1 VTGGRGGM
9 TGARARLAAS
19 LAWLGLAVAGPVRAD
34 APQVTVGSKKFTE
47 SVILGEAAARLVA
60 ATGARVEH
68 RRELGG
74 TRILWNGLLA
84 GEIDVYPEYTG
95 TLRAEIFA
103 GRALP
108 DAADLDAAL
117 AEAGVRASRPLGF
130 NDTYVLGMREARAAE
145 LGVRAISDL
154 AAHPELALGFTDE
167 FMKRAEGWPS
177 LRRRYRLPQAD
188 VRGLDHDIAYRGL
201 ASGELDVI
209 DLYSTDAEIAYY
221 GLRVL
226 DDDLGHF
233 PRYDA
238 VYLWRA
244 DLETRAPRAAAAL
257 RRLEGAISEA
267 RMVAMNARAKVDGE
281 PEARVAADLV
291 AEVTGIEGEVHEATL
306 AQRLAATTLEHLR
319 LVALSLAAAIA
330 VAIPLGVYAARHAGA
345 AQAILGTVG
354 VIQTIPALA
363 LLVLLM
369 PLLAPLRPLGVSSLG
384 DPPAILALFLYSLLP
399 IVRNTYAGLHDTP
412 PSLRESAAA
421 LGLEPRARLRR
432 IELPMA
438 SRTILAGVKTA
449 AVINVGFATLGAL
462 VGAGGYGQPILSGIR
477 LDDAGLILEGAVP
490 AALLALGVQGL
501 FEIGERRLVPLG
513 LRLGDGG

>member
-1 VTGGRGGM
+1 V
-9 TGARARLAAS
+9 LAAPAAAEPTV
-19 LAWLGLAVAGPVRAD
+19 L
-34 APQVTVGSKKFTE
+34 VGSKKFTE
-47 SVILGEAAARLVA
+47 SVVLGEVAARLVESA
-60 ATGARVEH
+60 GARVEH

-74 TRILWNGLLA
+74 TRILWNGLRA
-84 GEIDVYPEYTG
+84 GELDVYPEYTG

-108 DAADLDAAL
+108 DAASLDAAL
-117 AEAGVRASRPLGF
+117 AAEGVRASRPLGF

-145 LGVRAISDL
+145 LGIRTISDL
-154 AAHPELALGFTDE
+154 AAHPTLVFGFTDE
-167 FMKRAEGWPS
+167 FMKRGEGWPS
-177 LRRRYRLPQAD
+177 LRQRYRLPQSD

-201 ASGELDVI
+201 ASGELDVV

-221 GLRVL
+221 GLRAL
-226 DDDLGHF
+226 EDDLGHF

-238 VYLWRA
+238 VWLWRA
-244 DLETRAPRAAAAL
+244 DLEARAPAVVAAL
-257 RRLEGAISEA
+257 RRVEGAISET
-267 RMVAMNARAKVDGE
+267 RMIAMNARAKLDGE
-281 PEARVAADLV
+281 PEARIAAELV
-291 AEVTGIEGEVHEATL
+291 SEVTGVESEVHVPGL
-306 AQRLAATTLEHLR
+306 AERVAATTAAHLR
-319 LVALSLAAAIA
+319 LVAISLVAAIA
-330 VAIPLGVYAARHAGA
+330 VAIPLGVFAARHAAA

-399 IVRNTYAGLHDTP
+399 IVRNTFAGLHDTP

-421 LGLEPRARLRR
+421 LGLEPAARLRL

-477 LDDAGLILEGAVP
+477 LDDVGLILEGAVP
-490 AALLALGVQGL
+490 AALLALAVQAL
-501 FEIGERRLVPLG
+501 FELAERRLVPLG
-513 LRLGDGG
+513 LRLGPDA

>member
-1 VTGGRGGM
+1 VTR
-9 TGARARLAAS
+9 TARS
-19 LAWLGLAVAGPVRAD
+19 LVVLVTVGVAAVAAAD
-34 APQVTVGSKKFTE
+34 TRVVVGSKKFTE
-47 SVILGEAAARLVA
+47 SVILGEVAARIAAAAGV
-60 ATGARVEH
+60 TVEH

-74 TRILWNGLLA
+74 TRILWNGLRA
-84 GEIDVYPEYTG
+84 GELDVYPEYTG

-108 DAADLDAAL
+108 DAAALDAAL
-117 AEAGVRASRPLGF
+117 AEHGVRASRPLGF
-130 NDTYVLGMREARAAE
+130 NNTYVLGMREARAAE
-145 LGVRAISDL
+145 LGVRTISDL
-154 AAHPELALGFTDE
+154 AAHPGLALGFTDE
-167 FMKRAEGWPS
+167 FMRRGEGWPT
-177 LRRRYRLPQAD
+177 LRQRYRLPQAD

-209 DLYSTDAEIAYY
+209 DLYSTDAEIEYY

-238 VYLWRA
+238 VWLWRA
-244 DLETRAPRAAAAL
+244 DLAERAPRVAAAL
-257 RRLEGAISEA
+257 RALEGAIPEA
-267 RMVAMNARAKVDGE
+267 RMIALNARAKVDGE
-281 PEARVAADLV
+281 PEARIAAELV
-291 AEVTGIEGEVHEATL
+291 EEVTGLAAVLDEAGLAERVAETTL
-306 AQRLAATTLEHLR
+306 AHLR
-319 LVALSLAAAIA
+319 LVAISLVAAIA
-330 VAIPLGVYAARHAGA
+330 VAIPLGVFAAHHAAA
-345 AQAILGTVG
+345 AQPILATVG

-369 PLLAPLRPLGVSSLG
+369 PLLAPLRPFGVSSLG

-412 PSLRESAAA
+412 LSLRESAVA

-477 LDDAGLILEGAVP
+477 LDDVGLVLEGALP
-490 AALLALGVQGL
+490 AALLALAVQAG
-501 FEIGERRLVPLG
+501 FEWGERRLVPLG
-513 LRLGDGG
+513 LRLGSHG

>member
-1 VTGGRGGM
+1 M
-9 TGARARLAAS
+9 LAAPAAAEPTV
-19 LAWLGLAVAGPVRAD
+19 L
-34 APQVTVGSKKFTE
+34 VGSKKFTE
-47 SVILGEAAARLVA
+47 SVVLGEVAARLVESA
-60 ATGARVEH
+60 GARVEH

-74 TRILWNGLLA
+74 TRILWNGLRA
-84 GEIDVYPEYTG
+84 GELDVYPEYTG

-108 DAADLDAAL
+108 DAGALDAAL
-117 AEAGVRASRPLGF
+117 AAEGVRASRPLGF

-145 LGVRAISDL
+145 LGIRTISDL
-154 AAHPELALGFTDE
+154 AAHPTLVFGFTDE
-167 FMKRAEGWPS
+167 FMKRGEGWPS
-177 LRRRYRLPQAD
+177 LRQRYRLPQTD
-188 VRGLDHDIAYRGL
+188 VRGLDHDIAYRGV
-201 ASGELDVI
+201 ASGELDVV

-221 GLRVL
+221 GLRAL
-226 DDDLGHF
+226 EDDLGHF

-238 VYLWRA
+238 VWLWRA
-244 DLETRAPRAAAAL
+244 DLEARAPAVVAAL
-257 RRLEGAISEA
+257 RRVEGAISET
-267 RMVAMNARAKVDGE
+267 RMIAMNARAKLDGE
-281 PEARVAADLV
+281 PEARIAAELV
-291 AEVTGIEGEVHEATL
+291 SEVTGVESEVHVPGL
-306 AQRLAATTLEHLR
+306 AERVAATTAAHLR
-319 LVALSLAAAIA
+319 LVAISLVAAIA
-330 VAIPLGVYAARHAGA
+330 VAIPLGVFAARHAAA

-399 IVRNTYAGLHDTP
+399 IVRNTFAGLHDTP

-421 LGLEPRARLRR
+421 LGLEPAARLRL

-477 LDDAGLILEGAVP
+477 LDDVGLILEGAVP
-490 AALLALGVQGL
+490 AALLALAVQAL
-501 FEIGERRLVPLG
+501 FELAERRLVPLG
-513 LRLGDGG
+513 LRLGPDA